1 MDKASAKA
9 AGARASGPLSWL
21 LQASRLISTPLLP
34 TRPTIAN
41 LLTTLSSLPL
51 PSPASSTGLQFR
63 PPPPP
68 PHLLSPSSS
77 TTAAKAPQPTP
88 AFPTLQP
95 SPVSSTMASNFF
107 TTTLTTSVRIPQH
120 FHRRRQFSAVPPS
133 TTSTYLPP
141 SPYSST
147 TTHLILTPPYNY
159 EPIFRYNPHAVLCIP
174 NAITIRCEPL
184 NWKNKVESS
193 AVGQIAGTEVV
204 EALR

>member
-77 TTAAKAPQPTP
+77 TTAAKVSTTYASFPHSSTFSSFIDHGFQL
-88 AFPTLQP
+88 FHHYFDHLRQNSPTL
-95 SPVSSTMASNFF
+95 
-107 TTTLTTSVRIPQH
+107 
-120 FHRRRQFSAVPPS
+120 PP
-133 TTSTYLPP
+133 PP
-141 SPYSST
+141 
-147 TTHLILTPPYNY
+147 
-159 EPIFRYNPHAVLCIP
+159 PIFRSASFHHLNLSTTFSVFIHYHPPHTYT
-174 NAITIRCEPL
+174 TI
-184 NWKNKVESS
+184 
-193 AVGQIAGTEVV
+193 
-204 EALR
+204 